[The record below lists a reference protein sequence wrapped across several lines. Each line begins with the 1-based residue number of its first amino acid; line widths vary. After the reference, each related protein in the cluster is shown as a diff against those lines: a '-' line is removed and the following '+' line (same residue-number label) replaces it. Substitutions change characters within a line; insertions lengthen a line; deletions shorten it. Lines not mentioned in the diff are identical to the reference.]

1 MKRALFITALMA
13 FAVNVQADKVASTLP
28 LCQSCHAAGVNG
40 APKLGDAA
48 AWEPRL
54 AKGIDALVVSVQK
67 GAGSMPG
74 GMCNGCSEDDIKAL
88 IGKLSGQE

>member
-1 MKRALFITALMA
+1 MKRALIVTALMV
-13 FAVNVQADKVASTLP
+13 FAANTYADKVASTLP

-40 APKLGDAA
+40 APKLGDTA

-67 GAGSMPG
+67 GAGNMPG

-88 IGKLSGQE
+88 ISKLTGQ